1 MKLKAVKNTREKL
14 NIKAKNFGIKKPT
27 NMSITDLLNTM
38 YRYRVKRN
46 SYRLRRKFKKLDLNK
61 YVKKQNVTKSDLR
74 KATRL
79 NNKSLGDLQKLAK
92 LRKIKNIDV

>member
-14 NIKAKNFGIKKPT
+14 NITAKNFGIKKPT

-38 YRYRVKRN
+38 YRYRVKCN

>member
-38 YRYRVKRN
+38 T
-46 SYRLRRKFKKLDLNK
+46 DTELNVIHTD
-61 YVKKQNVTKSDLR
+61 YAENL
-74 KATRL
+74 
-79 NNKSLGDLQKLAK
+79 
-92 LRKIKNIDV
+92 KN